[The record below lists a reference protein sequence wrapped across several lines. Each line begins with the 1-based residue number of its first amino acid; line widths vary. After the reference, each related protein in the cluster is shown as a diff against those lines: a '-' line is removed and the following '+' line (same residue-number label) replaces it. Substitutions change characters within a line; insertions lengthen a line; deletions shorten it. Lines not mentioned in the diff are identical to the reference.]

1 MDPSSHPPFKGS
13 LLAAGLSSRLSHHI
27 TPSSSPQGLSLTAC
41 LGSSSPAGAARR
53 SRARMASLGQLVL
66 VAGLAFLMLAAQD
79 HVKHGP
85 AEAAAGLL
93 ITAAAAAPAPPPE
106 VINPPVQPLSLEEA
120 EAGQRPPI
128 PPSGPSDQFND
139 KVNGEKPSSGR
150 TDGGRRLGAP

>member
-1 MDPSSHPPFKGS
+1 MAPSSHPPFKGS
-13 LLAAGLSSRLSHHI
+13 LAAGLAPRLSHHI
-27 TPSSSPQGLSLTAC
+27 KLSSPPHC
-41 LGSSSPAGAARR
+41 LLGFSSPAGAAR
-53 SRARMASLGQLVL
+53 SRARMALLGQLAL
-66 VAGLAFLMLAAQD
+66 VAGLAFLVLAAQD
-79 HVKHGP
+79 HVKQHGP

-93 ITAAAAAPAPPPE
+93 ITAAAAAPAPPPV
-106 VINPPVQPLSLEEA
+106 VINPPVQPLSEEA

>member
-1 MDPSSHPPFKGS
+1 
-13 LLAAGLSSRLSHHI
+13 
-27 TPSSSPQGLSLTAC
+27 
-41 LGSSSPAGAARR
+41 
-53 SRARMASLGQLVL
+53 MALLGQLAL
-66 VAGLAFLMLAAQD
+66 VAGLAFLVLAAQG
-79 HVKHGP
+79 HVKQHGP

-93 ITAAAAAPAPPPE
+93 ITAAAAAPAPPPV
-106 VINPPVQPLSLEEA
+106 VINPPVQPLSEEA